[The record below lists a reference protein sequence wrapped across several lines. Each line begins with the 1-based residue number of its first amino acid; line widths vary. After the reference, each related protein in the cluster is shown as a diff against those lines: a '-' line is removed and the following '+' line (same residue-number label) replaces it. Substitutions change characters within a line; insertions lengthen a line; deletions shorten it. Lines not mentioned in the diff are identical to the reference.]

1 MTSYLRG
8 WLSSGI
14 ASDSVPTVTCNS
26 PLPSDDEGS
35 ITETE
40 RDREDNDDLP
50 PAFPSLNSAQ
60 RVLNQ
65 VPRPLTDAQLMPPPP
80 SIPPSSSLHRTGPGS
95 LAVPPTTTKR
105 PSKKREKVILAPGH
119 SPMDWA
125 NLKIS
130 GQDLRV
136 RFLFMFFFYSFHS
149 NMKFTIFFTL
159 VNPKGVS
166 TLLRVTPSMLQQHNT
181 RQDAWTAI
189 NGKVYNVTSYL
200 AFHPGGEKELMRVV
214 GRDGT
219 KLFGMCCCYCAVVN
233 FDGLLIIDTNI
244 YYFLAL
250 THAWVSV
257 DMMLDA
263 CLVGFLVAER

>member
-1 MTSYLRG
+1 
-8 WLSSGI
+8 
-14 ASDSVPTVTCNS
+14 
-26 PLPSDDEGS
+26 
-35 ITETE
+35 
-40 RDREDNDDLP
+40 
-50 PAFPSLNSAQ
+50 
-60 RVLNQ
+60 
-65 VPRPLTDAQLMPPPP
+65 
-80 SIPPSSSLHRTGPGS
+80 
-95 LAVPPTTTKR
+95 
-105 PSKKREKVILAPGH
+105 
-119 SPMDWA
+119 
-125 NLKIS
+125 
-130 GQDLRV
+130 
-136 RFLFMFFFYSFHS
+136 
-149 NMKFTIFFTL
+149 MKLTIFFTL

-219 KLFGMCCCYCAVVN
+219 KLFGMCCYCAVVN
-233 FDGLLIIDTNI
+233 FDGLLIIDI
-244 YYFLAL
+244 YYYLAL

>member
-14 ASDSVPTVTCNS
+14 SSDSVPTVTCNS

-130 GQDLRV
+130 GQDLR
-136 RFLFMFFFYSFHS
+136 
-149 NMKFTIFFTL
+149 
-159 VNPKGVS
+159 GVS

-219 KLFGMCCCYCAVVN
+219 KLF
-233 FDGLLIIDTNI
+233 
-244 YYFLAL
+244 AL